1 MKRLGIVLL
10 SVGLIAALVA
20 AYAHFRGGMDQSRR
34 SGLVRQWILNP
45 SAHTEWAI
53 HAGTRCGNAPF
64 LLPTDGFIDYLWG
77 DTFQANHP
85 LSLLWLKLQV
95 CHLHTRQMPC
105 FGLSWSSSRHVGMR

>member
-45 SAHTEWAI
+45 SAHTE
-53 HAGTRCGNAPF
+53 
-64 LLPTDGFIDYLWG
+64 
-77 DTFQANHP
+77 
-85 LSLLWLKLQV
+85 
-95 CHLHTRQMPC
+95 
-105 FGLSWSSSRHVGMR
+105 